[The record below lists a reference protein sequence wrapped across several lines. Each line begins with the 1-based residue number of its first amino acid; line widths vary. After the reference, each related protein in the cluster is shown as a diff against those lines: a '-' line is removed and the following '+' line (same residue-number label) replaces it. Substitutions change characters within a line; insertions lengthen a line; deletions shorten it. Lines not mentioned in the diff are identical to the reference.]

1 MRNERHAM
9 AQIKIGIGGWDFPGW
24 RKNFYPAGLA
34 RAKELAF
41 ASRHVTSI
49 EINSTFYRSQKP
61 ESFRRWAETAPDDFL
76 FSVKAHRLTT
86 HRKEL
91 AGAAP
96 SIALFFASGV
106 LELGTKLGPILWQFA
121 PTKRFESE
129 DFEAF
134 LSALPREAEGRPL
147 RHAVEVRHA
156 SFCDRAFIALAQ
168 RYGTAICLAD
178 SEKYPMVADVT
189 ADFVYLR
196 LQKSDASVAIGYST
210 AQLDQWAQRA
220 KLWALGDVPDDL
232 PTLMKEPHKA
242 TPSKGSTSAKGKAPR
257 DCFIYFI
264 AGAKEHNPAAAQ
276 ALIAKLDSH
285 TAAKP

>member
-1 MRNERHAM
+1 M

-34 RAKELAF
+34 QAKELAF
-41 ASRHVTSI
+41 ASRHVSSI

-61 ESFRRWAETAPDDFL
+61 ESFRRWADAVPDDFI
-76 FSVKAHRLTT
+76 FSIKAHRLAT

-96 SIALFFASGV
+96 SIAQFFESGV
-106 LELGTKLGPILWQFA
+106 LDLGLKLGPILWQFA
-121 PTKRFESE
+121 PTKKFESE

-134 LSALPREAEGRPL
+134 LNALPRKAEGRPL

-156 SFCDRAFIALAQ
+156 SFCDPAFIALAQ
-168 RYGTAICLAD
+168 RHGVAICLAD
-178 SEKYPMVADVT
+178 SEKYPTIADVT

-196 LQKSDASVAIGYST
+196 LQKSDASVATGYST
-210 AQLDQWAQRA
+210 VQLDQWAQRA

-232 PTLMKEPHKA
+232 PTVMNGPA
-242 TPSKGSTSAKGKAPR
+242 NAPSSKGSETGKGKEPR

-276 ALIAKLDSH
+276 ALIAKLASH